1 LYLQTLTPTLT
12 TTAFDRSNLEWFEAR
27 SWKLASKGLPS
38 SLTQLVHAQVSFSL
52 RNLLF
57 VRYGTHKTKPIQL
70 TGGQVSELEKLHSMM
85 GAEGSGARHGW
96 H

>member
-70 TGGQVSELEKLHSMM
+70 SNRKISQDERLKELQLMIR
-85 GAEGSGARHGW
+85 AECSCG
-96 H
+96 

>member
-57 VRYGTHKTKPIQL
+57 VRYGTHKTKPIFNVL
-70 TGGQVSELEKLHSMM
+70 LPIASFRRSVSK
-85 GAEGSGARHGW
+85 AVQPN
-96 H
+96 